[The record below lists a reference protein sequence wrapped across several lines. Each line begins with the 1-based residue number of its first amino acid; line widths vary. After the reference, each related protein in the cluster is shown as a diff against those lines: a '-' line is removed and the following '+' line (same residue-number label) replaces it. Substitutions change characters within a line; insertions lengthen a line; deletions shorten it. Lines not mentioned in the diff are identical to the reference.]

1 VKTIRYGLEP
11 VREQFLALGEEA
23 EEFLRG
29 LQQTHSKNPGFHA
42 RYILHL
48 KERYHS
54 DDINQALGHACRYHA
69 YDGKAIERILT
80 AKSTPRTLESIRNE
94 RASEQLRAALPKI
107 NQRSLA
113 EYSVLFTLP
122 NHPEDK
128 PHEAPGLNDQDQDL
142 SQNIETQPDDERSG

>member
-1 VKTIRYGLEP
+1 E
-11 VREQFLALGEEA
+11 LGDDA
-23 EEFLRG
+23 DEFLRG
-29 LQQTHSKNPGFHA
+29 LQLTHAKNPGFHA

-54 DDINQALGHACRYHA
+54 DDINRALAHACRYHA
-69 YDGKAIERILT
+69 YDCKAIERILT

-113 EYSVLFTLP
+113 DYAVLFTLQ
-122 NHPEDK
+122 NHPEDN
-128 PHEAPGLNDQDQDL
+128 HEEPGRNDKDQDV
-142 SQNIETQPDDERSG
+142 SQYIEAQPDGGCS